1 MNTTTSTITTT
12 TPTTTTLRPLNTV
25 PPLPDWL
32 ADDDSSDFEYLIP
45 GMPGSAQIKNVVR
58 NLKKLGAA
66 IYLNS
71 LSSQDLHG
79 QMAGI
84 MQLNDFRQD
93 AIERMG
99 SLLMKK
105 INTTR
110 EGMKILATTFGEA
123 YQNIS
128 ETLDML
134 SLFKSKIVADLYP
147 QLFGIKMVARDI
159 EFLTDIWTLGVIDL
173 TSGFLPPQIITE
185 EMLLKVIKIIQ
196 NEVLKRPAFG
206 NFNLLSRLP
215 GFYYKTKNMVTYTRT
230 NLKLILTLSIPLY
243 QDSGRYTLYK
253 IFCFPIPFTM
263 GTTNDDSKGQ
273 YTLIKDLPAFIAVV
287 KNTESYVELN
297 EAQFLSCVGGVKEI
311 LSCGNGVGVP
321 RRKNL
326 IEMSCAFSL
335 FIDEVKAVKK
345 FCNIVHLDTY
355 QQGYARQLSSDSSFL
370 ISNGD
375 YSENIWTINC
385 PTSSINSITK
395 VKPCNL
401 CRMEIECGCSLSAD
415 HFKIN
420 PRLSGCDIGALQDLN
435 RTSKIYTRNTNVVTE
450 FVTNEDINAVKSYAA
465 KINELFPPIPIK
477 KIVYKIQD
485 NIPQYIEASQKLG
498 KNFLKGAELIKKN
511 LSIYA
516 EKVDQGLTEARDFSD
531 QVVDRDG
538 SILKGLSGLIGD
550 LFGGNILQIIA
561 LIFSPIFLSLLSIII
576 SAYTFIP
583 TLMYDIR
590 EYKKDRK
597 QAKNDK
603 IMEKL
608 QKELI
613 NDGTNNDD
621 DDVIYPGEEKIPL
634 LDRKNYSYQNPKL
647 PPKNKHVIFV
657 VQVNKNADGD
667 KILKSPLII

>member
-45 GMPGSAQIKNVVR
+45 GMPGSAQIKNVER

-93 AIERMG
+93 EIERMG

-159 EFLTDIWTLGVIDL
+159 EFLTDMWTLGVIDL

-230 NLKLILTLSIPLY
+230 KLKLILTLSIPLY
-243 QDSGRYTLYK
+243 QDSGRYPLYK
-253 IFCFPIPFTM
+253 IFSFPIPFTM

-273 YTLIKDLPAFIAVV
+273 YTLIK
-287 KNTESYVELN
+287 
-297 EAQFLSCVGGVKEI
+297 
-311 LSCGNGVGVP
+311 
-321 RRKNL
+321 
-326 IEMSCAFSL
+326 
-335 FIDEVKAVKK
+335 
-345 FCNIVHLDTY
+345 
-355 QQGYARQLSSDSSFL
+355 
-370 ISNGD
+370 
-375 YSENIWTINC
+375 
-385 PTSSINSITK
+385 
-395 VKPCNL
+395 
-401 CRMEIECGCSLSAD
+401 CGCSLSAD

-465 KINELFPPIPIK
+465 KINELFPPYLLK
-477 KIVYKIQD
+477 KLSTKYKTTF
-485 NIPQYIEASQKLG
+485 PSTLKLHR
-498 KNFLKGAELIKKN
+498 NW
-511 LSIYA
+511 
-516 EKVDQGLTEARDFSD
+516 
-531 QVVDRDG
+531 
-538 SILKGLSGLIGD
+538 
-550 LFGGNILQIIA
+550 
-561 LIFSPIFLSLLSIII
+561 
-576 SAYTFIP
+576 
-583 TLMYDIR
+583 
-590 EYKKDRK
+590 
-597 QAKNDK
+597 AK
-603 IMEKL
+603 
-608 QKELI
+608 
-613 NDGTNNDD
+613 
-621 DDVIYPGEEKIPL
+621 
-634 LDRKNYSYQNPKL
+634 
-647 PPKNKHVIFV
+647 FF
-657 VQVNKNADGD
+657 
-667 KILKSPLII
+667 